1 MTCGFPRAVCMPM
14 LEEEIVDGTK
24 SDEGGCRGT
33 EMMMQTVAALL
44 VIGGGRLW
52 KMVVDE
58 AMERSKAKGSD
69 KWDSVIEKWKSGQI
83 KYEELPKEW
92 MVEQVPSGMPRIIE
106 IFMRL
111 TGGFILSLM

>member
-1 MTCGFPRAVCMPM
+1 
-14 LEEEIVDGTK
+14 
-24 SDEGGCRGT
+24 
-33 EMMMQTVAALL
+33 MQTVAALL